1 LKIILGTP
9 TLLLL
14 LLVWSLPAQAQAYS
28 PSDPIEKSL
37 TLDPIVVAPGRR
49 KEKLSDAP
57 RSVNIL
63 SERDALEQQ
72 ASDLPDLMKETPGV
86 FVQRTNRG
94 AGSPIIRGLIGPQNL
109 IVVDGIRFNTATFR
123 TGPNQ
128 YMALLDPHAIRS
140 IEVLLGPS
148 SVLYGSGAMGGV
160 VYVHYQ
166 EPEFLAGD
174 DFGYEGQMGATFQS
188 ADLAGGARLRFRVS
202 VDDFAFSLGGSFNR
216 FDGLRAGDGVEV
228 PNSDYTVGYWQ
239 AKALFAPS
247 EAWSLSAAYAGMLM
261 RDAGRTDKFGKGE
274 IRFYDNDDHLAYLR
288 LNWDGDGVFRKVQ
301 VTTFIHQLDEFSDR
315 YNCETTA
322 EGTVADRALC
332 EGLALETLTKE
343 RLYTDD
349 VTVIGANSETQISLL
364 EERLLF
370 SLGVDFS
377 HDTVS
382 SRREDAQ
389 ASEDWVF
396 TPKSRGNFSDGST
409 YMSLGT
415 YLHAEAAVV
424 DSESLKLKLQGGT
437 RFSSFSAFAPDV
449 PGVGDV
455 DYDHSGLIFSGG
467 LQLLVGPSVNIYTSF
482 TQGFRA
488 PNLQETTVL
497 GDTGSKFEIPNPEL
511 GPERADTVELGS
523 RLTLGMVDF
532 SGAFFVSFLD
542 DAIDEEAATWEGQSE
557 IDATPVVRRVNAAE
571 GQSMGVEARLGAN
584 FWRMRLA
591 SSLTWM
597 TSELTK
603 ADGTTTPSRRTP
615 PLFGHASLRYNH
627 PSDGAYVELGVRWAG
642 EQADLHPSDK
652 KDLRIC
658 ETSYLS
664 GELDPDCAGSDGWAV
679 LNVRGGFAFMPSLRA
694 ELSISNTLD
703 TFYKPHGSGTPA
715 AGADAR
721 LTLTSSF

>member
-1 LKIILGTP
+1 MQSAAHIRTLF
-9 TLLLL
+9 LLLL
-14 LLVWSLPAQAQAYS
+14 PLSLPGQAHAES
-28 PSDPIEKSL
+28 PYEPVEKSI
-37 TLDPIVVAPGRR
+37 TLDPVVVAPGRR

-63 SERDALEQQ
+63 SEPDALEQQ
-72 ASDLPDLMKETPGV
+72 AMDLPELMIEAPGV

-128 YMALLDPHAIRS
+128 YMALLDRHAIRS
-140 IEVLLGPS
+140 VEVLLGPS

-174 DFGYEGQMGATFQS
+174 EFGYEGQLGARFQS
-188 ADLAGGARLRFRVS
+188 ADLAGGASLRFRAS
-202 VDDFAFSLGGSFNR
+202 VRDFAFSLNGSFNR
-216 FDGLRAGDGVEV
+216 FDALRAGGGVEV

-247 EAWSLSAAYAGMLM
+247 ETWSLAAGYAGMLM

-274 IRFYDNDDHLAYLR
+274 IRFYDNDDHLAHLR
-288 LNWDGDGVFRKVQ
+288 FNWEGPGVFRKVQ
-301 VTTFIHQLDEFSDR
+301 LTTSFHHLGEFIDR
-315 YNCETTA
+315 YNCETTT

-332 EGLALETLTKE
+332 EGLALETLTKQRHYSDE
-343 RLYTDD
+343 
-349 VTVIGANSETQISLL
+349 VTVLGADAESQIALL
-364 EERLLF
+364 EDRLRF
-370 SLGVDFS
+370 SLGLNFS
-377 HDTVS
+377 RDTVS
-382 SRREDAQ
+382 SQREDAK

-396 TPKSRGNFSDGST
+396 APKSRGNFSDGST

-415 YLHAEAAVV
+415 YLHAEAALV

-437 RFSSFSAFAPDV
+437 RFSNFSAFAPDV

-455 DYDHSGLIFSGG
+455 DYEHSGLVFSGG

-523 RLTLGMVDF
+523 RLTLGLMDF
-532 SGAFFVSFLD
+532 SGAFFVSFLE

-557 IDATPVVRRVNAAE
+557 IDGTPVVRRVNAAK

-591 SSLTWM
+591 STVTWM

-642 EQADLHPSDK
+642 EQTELHPSDK

-664 GELDPDCAGSDGWAV
+664 GELDPDCAGSEGWAV

-694 ELSISNTLD
+694 ELSISNILD
-703 TFYKPHGSGTPA
+703 SFYKPHGSGTPA
-715 AGADAR
+715 AGTDAR